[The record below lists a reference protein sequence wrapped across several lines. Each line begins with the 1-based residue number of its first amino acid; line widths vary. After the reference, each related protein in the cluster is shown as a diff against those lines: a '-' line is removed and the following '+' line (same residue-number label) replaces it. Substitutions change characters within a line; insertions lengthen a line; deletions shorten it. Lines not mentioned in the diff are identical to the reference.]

1 MTQHSFIPP
10 PGDIKTFLTIPS
22 IRPRTTVD
30 IVAFKI
36 SMQGSSL
43 IGFRCRFVAVS
54 VPQRKSFQF
63 FNPRRNPC
71 LQVEQ
76 KTIFELRAMLR
87 HVVEQ
92 KFTPF

>member
-43 IGFRCRFVAVS
+43 TGFRCRFVAAS
-54 VPQRKSFQF
+54 VP
-63 FNPRRNPC
+63 
-71 LQVEQ
+71 
-76 KTIFELRAMLR
+76 
-87 HVVEQ
+87 
-92 KFTPF
+92 